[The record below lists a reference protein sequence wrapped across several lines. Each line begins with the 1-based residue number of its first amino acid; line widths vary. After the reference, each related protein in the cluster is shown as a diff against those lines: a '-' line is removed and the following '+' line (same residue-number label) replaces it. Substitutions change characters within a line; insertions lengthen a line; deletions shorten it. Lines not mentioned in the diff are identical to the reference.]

1 MNIDG
6 PLRRL
11 SMARNTFF
19 GILLFASVFATGAFA
34 QILNTSDIEAICR
47 SFKTET
53 NRTTVVYVDLS
64 SIKQGEDEWGYTI
77 LKKLELA
84 PRERLT
90 VLGVNPS
97 TFEVIEVFDLCYPTF
112 TQPEIQQIR
121 GNRSLWDKLI
131 AHDPETQQR
140 DNVQTFDARLRNSLD
155 RIIAS
160 SKKYTGGK
168 RRNVLGAIAVDK
180 NRFTNRD
187 AVYRLVI
194 FTNGTIS
201 DDLESTTSD
210 SQTAESLT
218 KKYPTSFS
226 GADVSVYGVTGGDR
240 GETLESKGRIFSS
253 FFLNNWGRVR
263 SFSTSLPQQTNN
275 SFTAMKTR
283 SGTFDGGGVKGAAK
297 LSFATTDGKA
307 ANIWL
312 TFTRGPNSF
321 YLPLDGKYTC
331 TGETCTFE
339 GRVTSPIPLLAPK
352 PYFRDG
358 DQIDLKKNGDR
369 LVGTLKSESKEV
381 FQGDTGAPKPEEVK
395 YQLEFGL
402 N

>member
-1 MNIDG
+1 MG
-6 PLRRL
+6 R
-11 SMARNTFF
+11 SAFF
-19 GILLFASVFATGAFA
+19 GAAFFVTAFATNAFG
-34 QILNTSDIEAICR
+34 QILNTNDIEATCR

-53 NRTTVVYVDLS
+53 HRTTIVYVDLS

-90 VLGVNPS
+90 VLSVNPS
-97 TFEVIEVFDLCYPTF
+97 TFEVVEVFDLCYPTF
-112 TQPEIQQIR
+112 TQPEIQEIR

-131 AHDPETQQR
+131 AHDPQTQQR

-155 RIIAS
+155 KIVAS
-160 SKKYTGGK
+160 SKKYAGGK

-187 AVYRLVI
+187 AVYRLII
-194 FTNGTIS
+194 FTNGIIS

-210 SQTAESLT
+210 SQVAESLT

-226 GADVSVYGVTGGDR
+226 GAEVSVYGVTGGDR
-240 GETLESKGRIFSS
+240 GETLESKGRVFSS
-253 FFLNNWGRVR
+253 FFLSNWARIR
-263 SFSTSLPQQTNN
+263 SFSSSLPQQTGN

-297 LSFATTDGKA
+297 LSLATSDGKS

-321 YLPLDGKYTC
+321 YLPLDGNYSC
-331 TGETCTFE
+331 SGEACAFA
-339 GRVTSPIPLLAPK
+339 GRVTSPIPLLASK
-352 PYFRDG
+352 PYFREG
-358 DQIDLKKNGDR
+358 DQVDLRKSDDK
-369 LVGTLKSESKEV
+369 LVGTLKSESKEI
-381 FQGDTGAPKPEEVK
+381 FQGDAGAPKPDEVK

>member
-1 MNIDG
+1 MV
-6 PLRRL
+6 R
-11 SMARNTFF
+11 SAFF
-19 GILLFASVFATGAFA
+19 GAVFFVTAFATNAFA
-34 QILNTSDIEAICR
+34 QILNTNDIEAICR

-53 NRTTVVYVDLS
+53 HRTTIVYVDLS

-121 GNRSLWDKLI
+121 GDRSLWDKLI
-131 AHDPETQQR
+131 AHDPQTQQR

-155 RIIAS
+155 RIVAS
-160 SKKYTGGK
+160 SKKYAGGK

-187 AVYRLVI
+187 AVYRLVV
-194 FTNGTIS
+194 FTNGTIL
-201 DDLESTTSD
+201 DELESTTSD
-210 SQTAESLT
+210 SQIAESLT

-226 GADVSVYGVTGGDR
+226 GAEVSVYGVTGGDR
-240 GETLESKGRIFSS
+240 GESLESKGRIFSS
-253 FFLNNWGRVR
+253 FFLNNWARVR
-263 SFSTSLPQQTNN
+263 SFSSSLPQQTSN

-297 LSFATTDGKA
+297 LSFATTEGKS

-321 YLPLDGKYTC
+321 YLPLDGNYSC
-331 TGETCTFE
+331 TGEACTFA
-339 GRVTSPIPLLAPK
+339 GRVTSPIPLLASK
-352 PYFRDG
+352 PYFREG
-358 DQIDLKKNGDR
+358 DQVDLRKSDDK
-369 LVGTLKSESKEV
+369 LVGTLKSESKEI
-381 FQGDTGAPKPEEVK
+381 FQGDAGAPKPEEVK